1 MQAAAQLRLFGDDGF
16 HSVVTEIALKN
27 GFGLFYTLERLEAF
41 AKNTVYRMQGNN
53 KDAILCLDG
62 ELTGGTIEA
71 LKAYSDDQLIVLK
84 AALDTTKKFELQ
96 TAFKDNLW
104 VI

>member
-1 MQAAAQLRLFGDDGF
+1 M
-16 HSVVTEIALKN
+16 KN

>member
-1 MQAAAQLRLFGDDGF
+1 M
-16 HSVVTEIALKN
+16 TEIALKN

-41 AKNTVYRMQGNN
+41 TLNATYRLVGND

-62 ELTGGTIEA
+62 QLDGATIEG
-71 LKAYSDDQLIVLK
+71 LKDHGDEQLIVLK

-96 TAFKDNLW
+96 TAFQDNLW
-104 VI
+104 VV